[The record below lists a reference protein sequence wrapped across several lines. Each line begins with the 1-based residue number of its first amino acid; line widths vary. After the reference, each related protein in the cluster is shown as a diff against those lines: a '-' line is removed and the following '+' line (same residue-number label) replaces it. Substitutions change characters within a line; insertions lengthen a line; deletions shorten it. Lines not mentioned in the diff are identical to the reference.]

1 MNRKRYFVEAQIG
14 AEKDRVDFIE
24 LREATDLVKQLVGST
39 ATKILIKESVIDEL
53 DNLISE
59 KDVLEINNGD
69 NPNIVKNEIDFNLPE
84 QEAGVNFLHE
94 LGSIEFDLERID
106 LVNKFRESELNSEE
120 LAELERLIKLYWEVK
135 EQSEALPVVT
145 EIARV
150 LGIVE
155 DKPIEDGND
164 EYFLVY
170 EFDDGSE
177 YPVNKKVGLGEAV
190 KLAKEGFI
198 SNDFKKITIKGV
210 KESYEL
216 TADTINTVDKLL
228 EGLAANAF
236 NDEVFDKAMKENED
250 NRAKEEEFNIPTD
263 IDKPKKVGKLD
274 QKGSKEMSGELN
286 TYNRDGKIVKES
298 LSNIDDW
305 VIREAEDIVRG
316 GIESGEDLEEK
327 IKDLSDDLTQQQVD
341 SIISYLTK
349 KFNLKLEEGKVVKEE
364 LNKGEYQQYEAFD
377 SVGNTIGIFNI
388 KRSTEEVIEHAKN
401 LNDIWY
407 VSKIKYDEENEIV
420 DEEVIWEDIEES
432 KKPKLESSLKEKDL
446 TFRQLRN
453 IMKKSKAYGDGTED
467 RIADLLTANKANLDD
482 KAPKRIVDRVLRIIG
497 KNNINL
503 KENFEPFMFNGDDGD
518 YFRDTAESIL
528 DEIKNPDTYYLLN
541 KLGEYE
547 TLREFVDNEFSLRLL
562 GAWGSPREMDEL
574 YRYFKEQ
581 APQLVKLGIKLWG
594 EETNEAYKIGAIKI
608 DSQGNSI
615 NPHDKKEFDTRQ
627 EARDY
632 LKRHPGAKG
641 AKIVKEAYPR
651 SYKKVVVKNLEE
663 YKNFVNNWNGESTE
677 VEVWLTPTSIISVGF
692 TTIKG
697 QRPQYQVPT
706 GKSGYVSY
714 PDIEGAKRVAI
725 TNAKNI
731 FYTFKESKMIK
742 IQEELEDDERAQA
755 LANYLEVD
763 VDTIT
768 NPYGNTFETEDGEE
782 YLVLTEEEAR
792 EEAEQSIEGIFD
804 DLGLESFT
812 PSFQDWILENAV
824 DQDWFE
830 DAMRE
835 SYDNYIGDIRD
846 EEDNVFENRLIS
858 EMVDEGIL
866 TEDDFDNWGEDSPTV
881 KEDIEM
887 WSKEEEYLDKLCD
900 QDAVEWY
907 KDNFGLTDFKDVIK
921 ENPNIIDMEEVVS
934 EAISIDGISH
944 FIATY
949 DGSEIELENGYYAYR
964 TN

>member
-1 MNRKRYFVEAQIG
+1 MNRKRYFVEAQRG
-14 AEKDRVDFIE
+14 TEKDCMDFIE
-24 LREATDLVKQLVGST
+24 LKEAKNLVEQLLGTS
-39 ATKILIKESVIDEL
+39 ATKITLKESEIDEL
-53 DNLISE
+53 DNVVS
-59 KDVLEINNGD
+59 D
-69 NPNIVKNEIDFNLPE
+69 IVKLDIEDGTINKNDIEFTIPE
-84 QEAGVNFLHE
+84 KESGLNFLRE
-94 LGSIEFDLERID
+94 LGAIEFDLDRID
-106 LVNKFRESELNSEE
+106 LVNKFRESELDSAK
-120 LAELERLIKLYWEVK
+120 LGELETLIKRYWEVK
-135 EQSEALPVVT
+135 NQPDALPIVT

-155 DKPIEDGND
+155 EQPEEKND

-190 KLAKEGFI
+190 RLAKEGFI

-216 TADTINTVDKLL
+216 TADTIITVDKLL

-236 NDEVFDKAMKENED
+236 NDEVFDKAMKENEE
-250 NRAKEEEFNIPTD
+250 NRAKEEELNTPTD

-274 QKGSKEMSGELN
+274 QKGAKEVEGELH
-286 TYNRDGKIVKES
+286 TYGKDGKI
-298 LSNIDDW
+298 
-305 VIREAEDIVRG
+305 
-316 GIESGEDLEEK
+316 
-327 IKDLSDDLTQQQVD
+327 
-341 SIISYLTK
+341 
-349 KFNLKLEEGKVVKEE
+349 VKEE
-364 LNKGEYQQYEAFD
+364 LNKGEYQQYEIFD
-377 SVGNTIGIFNI
+377 GLANTLAILNI
-388 KRSTEEVIEHAKN
+388 KRSPEEVIEYAKG
-401 LNDIWY
+401 LRDAFQ
-407 VSKIKYDEENEIV
+407 VSRITRDGEDEYDVIV
-420 DEEVIWEDIEES
+420 DEEVIWEKEDIEES

-467 RIADLLTANKANLDD
+467 RITDLLTANKANLDD
-482 KAPKRIVDRVLRIIG
+482 KAPKRIVDRVLQIIG
-497 KNNINL
+497 K
-503 KENFEPFMFNGDDGD
+503 
-518 YFRDTAESIL
+518 
-528 DEIKNPDTYYLLN
+528 
-541 KLGEYE
+541 
-547 TLREFVDNEFSLRLL
+547 
-562 GAWGSPREMDEL
+562 
-574 YRYFKEQ
+574 
-581 APQLVKLGIKLWG
+581 
-594 EETNEAYKIGAIKI
+594 NEAYKIHYGKT
-608 DSQGNSI
+608 DSHGKTSE
-615 NPHDKKEFDTRQ
+615 PYKDKEFETRYD
-627 EARDY
+627 AKDY

-677 VEVWLTPTSIISVGF
+677 VEIWLTPTRITSVGF

-706 GKSGYVSY
+706 GITSRVSY
-714 PDIEGAKRVAI
+714 PDIEGAKRVALANSNNLGFEESIKESFKNYKGYQIEKDFYNNISFTVQYQGDDLVFDSEEEAKKFIDEI
-725 TNAKNI
+725 TNISENK
-731 FYTFKESKMIK
+731 TKGKGMITIK
-742 IQEELEDDERAQA
+742 EELEDDERAQA

-763 VDTIT
+763 VDTLT
-768 NPYGNTFETEDGEE
+768 NNGGKAFETEDSEE

-792 EEAEQSIEGIFD
+792 EEAEQSIESLFD
-804 DLGLESFT
+804 DLGIESFT
-812 PSFQDWILENAV
+812 PSFQDWIFENAV
-824 DQDWFE
+824 DNDWFE

-921 ENPNIIDMEEVVS
+921 ENPNIIDMEEVVD
-934 EAISIDGISH
+934 EAISQDGISH

-949 DGSEIELENGYYAYR
+949 DGSGIELENGYYAYR